1 LVSVIV
7 PAYNT
12 QEYIGQCLDSL
23 LAQTLKNIEIICIND
38 GSDDETLHIM
48 ENYAAG
54 NSNIKVI
61 SQENQGASVARN
73 RGLEAASG
81 KYIVFLDSDDMLASD
96 ALDILY
102 GTCSANDLDMLC
114 FDADVIHDEE
124 YTGKIIEYK
133 ERREFSELYDGITL
147 LSLMR
152 AEGAYRGSAC
162 FMILKKDFI
171 MDNCIR
177 FYNGILHEDELFSF
191 HVYMN
196 ARKCSHISNKFYVRR
211 MRPFSIMTRQVS
223 GEHVYGYFIVMKEM
237 IKYGLSFD
245 HNSVKAAEIAKQY
258 KRIQYS
264 AVNRY
269 LEIPKI
275 QRKQIQYKDAFEEA
289 LFDMYIVKEANRRDS
304 KTPQKAKSKPQKNIK
319 KKEKTILEK
328 ISSRIFR

>member
-1 LVSVIV
+1 
-7 PAYNT
+7 
-12 QEYIGQCLDSL
+12 
-23 LAQTLKNIEIICIND
+23 
-38 GSDDETLHIM
+38 
-48 ENYAAG
+48 
-54 NSNIKVI
+54 
-61 SQENQGASVARN
+61 
-73 RGLEAASG
+73 
-81 KYIVFLDSDDMLASD
+81 
-96 ALDILY
+96 
-102 GTCSANDLDMLC
+102 
-114 FDADVIHDEE
+114 
-124 YTGKIIEYK
+124 
-133 ERREFSELYDGITL
+133 
-147 LSLMR
+147 
-152 AEGAYRGSAC
+152 
-162 FMILKKDFI
+162 